1 MRVFKA
7 DQGAIKPLWSLQ
19 FGTSYSM
26 NSKNFLVGFPYVVK
40 DILCVYLVMLNK

>member
-7 DQGAIKPLWSLQ
+7 GQGAIKPLWSLQ

-26 NSKNFLVGFPYVVK
+26 NSKNFLVGFPSVVK
-40 DILCVYLVMLNK
+40 GMSVCLSGYVK